1 MTFHII
7 QQLSN
12 DIYLGG
18 RNRLSSFEG
27 LGGVKI
33 TSNNY
38 SKYSQMGLVMVNH
51 MDTTAEAIW

>member
-1 MTFHII
+1 MTFNII

-51 MDTTAEAIW
+51 MDTTAEA